1 MVMSHYIID
10 LAALATRYVVVDDLD
25 DDGAQDVMNR
35 LDATAADVVADL
47 ANAFEEDLLPNAPP
61 TGPLEP

>member
-10 LAALATRYVVVDDLD
+10 LAALATGYAVADDLD

-35 LDATAADVVADL
+35 LDAAAADATADL
-47 ANAFEEDLLPNAPP
+47 DNTFEEDLLPNAPP
-61 TGPLEP
+61 RRSP

>member
-10 LAALATRYVVVDDLD
+10 LVALATGYAVADDLD

-35 LDATAADVVADL
+35 LDAAAADATADL
-47 ANAFEEDLLPNAPP
+47 DNAFEEDLLPNAPP
-61 TGPLEP
+61 RRSP